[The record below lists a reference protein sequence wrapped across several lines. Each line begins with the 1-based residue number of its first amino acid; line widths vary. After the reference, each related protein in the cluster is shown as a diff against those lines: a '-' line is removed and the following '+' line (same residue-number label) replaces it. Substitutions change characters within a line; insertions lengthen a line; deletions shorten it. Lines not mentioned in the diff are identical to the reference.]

1 MFWNFYF
8 LENCYCFLSEILFY
22 FSEIWR
28 KQSRQKR
35 NLRKYFLTFLDT
47 FLALTLKN
55 VWNRLRSNIFSC
67 QVEKTIAAAYLSC
80 ITKCSKEK
88 ALFFSMYI
96 EYFEI
101 FLKLLSVSGSI
112 YFHFKVRSYR
122 MGLSIFIM

>member
-22 FSEIWR
+22 SSAIWQ
-28 KQSRQKR
+28 KQSRQLR

-55 VWNRLRSNIFSC
+55 GWNILPSNIFSC
-67 QVEKTIAAAYLSC
+67 QVEKTIAAAYLAC

-96 EYFEI
+96 GIFGD
-101 FLKLLSVSGSI
+101 FLKLLSISGSI
-112 YFHFKVRSYR
+112 YFHFKIRSCK
-122 MGLSIFIM
+122 MQLNIFIT